1 MRSIL
6 SNHKLMTFAAIVIAI
21 AGIVQSIIYKD
32 FIWFLRSG
40 SIIVGIGIVLLARTY
55 LVKKDLLLDIT
66 SSETPY
72 NVNSP
77 EHFKALNQSVP
88 DYVKNDLASRAAIG
102 LYGPCISFIGTIIWG
117 YGDLLNILI
126 YNA

>member
-1 MRSIL
+1 MRAL
-6 SNHKLMTFAAIVIAI
+6 YSNYKLMTLASMIVAV
-21 AGIVQSIIYKD
+21 AGIVQSLFYKD
-32 FIWFLRSG
+32 FTWFLRSG
-40 SIIVGIGIVLLARTY
+40 SIIVGIGIVLLARTFI
-55 LVKKDLLLDIT
+55 VKKDLLLDVT

-72 NVNSP
+72 NLNSP
-77 EHFKALNQSVP
+77 EHFKALNQPIP

-126 YNA
+126 KK